1 MICYSFSL
9 VYLIL
14 YLVIYFIKENYINFP
29 LILASK
35 SIESIEGIVFL
46 FSFGYTKQIKEDIKN
61 IFCYKKRE
69 YMSLFEVESSTAL
82 SELNNQTMIN

>member
-1 MICYSFSL
+1 M
-9 VYLIL
+9 
-14 YLVIYFIKENYINFP
+14 NFP

-69 YMSLFEVESSTAL
+69 YMSLFEVES
-82 SELNNQTMIN
+82 